1 MRISDWSSDV
11 CSSDLGG
18 RAGRRRLDTAYR
30 CRECGEPGVGLLLR
44 RCQRVTDRALPVVL
58 LAECQ
63 QLGVGVRMGKRRPG
77 QQDGGSGAKYGY
89 PVHVPLPQ
97 IGLQAPTTRPSTIAF
112 TSAFGMISG
121 LPAAYFG
128 LSSIRRTPPST
139 SSWQRRMIVS
149 PPCMRT

>member
-1 MRISDWSSDV
+1 MI
-11 CSSDLGG
+11 
-18 RAGRRRLDTAYR
+18 RRPPQSTRPDTLFPHTTR
-30 CRECGEPGVGLLLR
+30 CLSG
-44 RCQRVTDRALPVVL
+44 QRVTDRALPVVL

-77 QQDGGSGAKYGY
+77 QQDGGSGAKYGS

-121 LPAAYFG
+121 LPAEIGRAH
-128 LSSIRRTPPST
+128 
-139 SSWQRRMIVS
+139 V
-149 PPCMRT
+149 